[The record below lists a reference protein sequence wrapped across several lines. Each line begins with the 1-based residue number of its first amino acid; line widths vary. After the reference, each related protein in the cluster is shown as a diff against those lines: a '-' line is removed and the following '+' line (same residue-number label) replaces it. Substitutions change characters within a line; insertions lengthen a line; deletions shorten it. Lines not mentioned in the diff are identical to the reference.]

1 MPGDEKCSSVELL
14 FLPRKL
20 GGRGLLCIENLLERR
35 LIMLSHHL
43 HASEYSLVKMCFTL
57 GAQLP
62 SHVAIVSRA
71 VSLVSSLGLNDILSH
86 SCGQLLLFVLLH
98 RRSCWIVCAQNHC
111 MESFLIGFALWIWIL
126 TGVLDS

>member
-20 GGRGLLCIENLLERR
+20 GGIGLLCIENLLERR

-62 SHVAIVSRA
+62 SHVSIVSRA

-86 SCGQLLLFVLLH
+86 SCGQLKAAICAAPQKKLLDCLCAKSLH
-98 RRSCWIVCAQNHC
+98 RKFFNWICSLD
-111 MESFLIGFALWIWIL
+111 MDIDWSFR
-126 TGVLDS
+126 